1 VCFLAEADADDGN
14 NWSSAVQERI
24 YAQYGSLVLGDDAR
38 EGDAVMTLPQSLR
51 FFWQHRRDPENNWR
65 VLAIILLAFALSG
78 MLAGVAGVLWISRT
92 ATVTP
97 TTGATPILVAFVA
110 VVLGGLGSTVGAV
123 VGGFAFGIL
132 QVFLEAYLPSGV
144 VPFQFAFALI
154 AVSVV
159 LFARPQGLL
168 GKTVEV
174 KV

>member
-1 VCFLAEADADDGN
+1 
-14 NWSSAVQERI
+14 
-24 YAQYGSLVLGDDAR
+24 
-38 EGDAVMTLPQSLR
+38 MTLPQSLR